1 MTMPNFETIKIEQDD
16 AIAVLTVNRPDQLNA
31 LNAQVFYDI
40 RDALNG
46 LDKSVRGLIITG
58 EGEKAFIAGADIKAM
73 QSMSAEEAKAFSAL
87 GQAISLQIENLPM
100 PVIAAVNGFAL
111 GGGCEMALSADFIY
125 ASDNAVFGLPE
136 VKLGLIPGFGGT
148 QRLAKI
154 VGRNLAKELVYTGRN
169 MKIEEAK
176 QCGLVLRSFDSK
188 EALLAGAVNTLTQS
202 LENSSNALATVKQV
216 MNEGNDLS
224 VEQGLTI
231 ENESFKT
238 IFTSDDMQEG
248 IAAFLEKRK
257 ANFTHQ

>member
-1 MTMPNFETIKIEQDD
+1 MTIPNFETIKIEQDD

-87 GQAISLQIENLPM
+87 GQSISLQIENLPM

-188 EALLAGAVNTLTQS
+188 DALLAGAVKTLTQS

-216 MNEGNDLS
+216 MNEGSDLT